1 MSQQQ
6 QSSEPHTSKIT
17 DKPDT
22 EIAYSLLD
30 RRIPIG
36 LGIADAVT
44 AVAVI
49 AVAVIAVAVIA
60 LARGVQISTIVTRSA
75 LHRSLTILLLSVAI
89 LLPSCMLGSVPA
101 VGTITGLIFMGAAM
115 NRGLVKPLPSVIAH
129 VRGLAVRPERHLLVA
144 VDIIICGRPTVCVT
158 LIQRIIV
165 GVLIVAGVRR

>member
-49 AVAVIAVAVIA
+49 AVAVIA

-89 LLPSCMLGSVPA
+89 LLPSCMLGSVPV

-115 NRGLVKPLPSVIAH
+115 NRGLVKLLPSVIAH